1 MATMLANLLA
11 LDGVGDLL
19 KSLPDPMR
27 PYPEQ
32 ILFVIVL
39 IAVLTLILRFSFFAP
54 VMQVV
59 DDRERQLSAGSD
71 TKAQAAALVASKQA
85 DYEARLKDL
94 RGQAAAHRKSLAE
107 AAAKEKQA
115 TLEAARTQAT
125 AQRQEALA
133 KLTAQREAAK
143 ADLVAQVDQLA
154 ERMADQLLKQA

>member
-1 MATMLANLLA
+1 MATMLANLMI

-27 PYPEQ
+27 PYPGQ

-39 IAVLTLILRFSFFAP
+39 VAVLTLVLRASFFNP

-59 DDRERQLSAGSD
+59 DDRERQLAAGSD
-71 TKAQAAALVASKQA
+71 TKAQAAALVESKQK

-94 RGQAAAHRKSLAE
+94 RAQAAAHRKSLAE
-107 AAAKEKQA
+107 AAAKERQSA
-115 TLEAARTQAT
+115 VDAARAQAT

-133 KLTAQREAAK
+133 KLATQREAAK
-143 ADLVAQVDQLA
+143 ADLVAQVDALA
-154 ERMADQLLKQA
+154 DGMVQHLLKQA